1 MIYTRSITL
10 IALFSALLFIQEQ
23 LLSFIPNIQLT
34 FFLIILFSK
43 KLKLIESTLICF
55 IYVILDNL
63 ALGNSYFIFV
73 PFMLL
78 GILFIPLSI
87 NTIFKKIESNIHL
100 ALLGVLFS
108 FIYSFILI
116 IPGCITFD
124 MDVITYLKGDI
135 TYELILAVNSFL
147 TTLLLYNA
155 CSKIFDKYNKKRF

>member
-10 IALFSALLFIQEQ
+10 IALFTALLFIQEQ

-43 KLKLIESTLICF
+43 KLKPIESILICF

-78 GILFIPLSI
+78 GILIIPLSL
-87 NTIFKKIESNIHL
+87 NTIFKKVESNFHL
-100 ALLGVLFS
+100 ALLGILFS
-108 FIYSFILI
+108 FIYSF
-116 IPGCITFD
+116 
-124 MDVITYLKGDI
+124 
-135 TYELILAVNSFL
+135 SFF
-147 TTLLLYNA
+147 
-155 CSKIFDKYNKKRF
+155 IVR